1 MSDRERMAR
10 LPNAEEAVGGDPAG
24 RLGILV
30 GLTDPDLVA
39 DWCAGLVRG
48 ADPVDP
54 DQPPLEWLGGGHAA
68 ADTSGVNAYWPRGWG
83 ARGLLHVYRPRAEP
97 AVVVGLSDE
106 HWRVREMCAKVA
118 RAYEVGA
125 AAAELRAR
133 CSDDVP
139 RVRAAAVRALA
150 VVGEAED
157 ADAVRDCLED
167 PETSVVLAAEKA
179 LAAMSRRL
187 DRDLSV
193 ED

>member
-1 MSDRERMAR
+1 VSDRERVAR

-24 RLGILV
+24 RVGILV
-30 GLTDPDLVA
+30 GLTDADLVA

-48 ADPVDP
+48 ADPMDP
-54 DQPPLEWLGGGHAA
+54 DQPPLEWLGGGHAGA
-68 ADTSGVNAYWPRGWG
+68 YTSGVNAYWPRVWG
-83 ARGLLHVYRPRAEP
+83 ARGLLHAYRPQAEP
-97 AVVVGLSDE
+97 AVVAGLSDE
-106 HWRVREMCAKVA
+106 HWRVREMCAKVS

-133 CSDDVP
+133 CADEVP
-139 RVRAAAVRALA
+139 RVRAAAVRGLA

-157 ADAVRDCLED
+157 ADAVRDCLDD
-167 PETSVVLAAEKA
+167 PERAVVAAAERA
-179 LAAMSRRL
+179 LAAMSKRL